1 MCEVKG
7 EGEEEAKAD
16 DPRGP
21 TQRPVGTSLAVSE
34 QKTRH
39 LALKGDAFPNPLR
52 AAIRASATPTPSGR
66 GHNTSGCKARGVRG
80 LRRHAE
86 EPQVADA
93 VIEATKISEATATDD
108 WYNYVTF
115 LRSFCCAQKS
125 GKNG

>member
-1 MCEVKG
+1 MKG
-7 EGEEEAKAD
+7 GGEEKAKED

-21 TQRPVGTSLAVSE
+21 TQSPVGTSLAVSE
-34 QKTRH
+34 QTTRQ

-86 EPQVADA
+86 EPKVADA

-108 WYNYVTF
+108 WYNDVIF
-115 LRSFCCAQKS
+115 LRSLCCAQKS
-125 GKNG
+125 GRHG